1 MRGGSNVA
9 DARARAGVS
18 AAPPGFHPAELARRF
33 GLAGWL
39 LPAYLVMFGISVYP
53 LMYNIVTSFY
63 GEAPVGHAPPF
74 VGLRNYAAT
83 MSDPTFAASVV
94 HTLVWTGGVVVLSFV
109 IGLGLALLLNQPF
122 PGVNLARVMF
132 LIPWLTPSIASAII
146 WRYMYNTDYGIIN
159 LSLQH
164 VGLGALAGGWITDP
178 KLSLFA
184 AMMVQVWRTYGFYM
198 IMLLGGLQAVPHEM
212 IEAAIV
218 DGARSWQR
226 LWSIVLPQLQ
236 PVIVMVL
243 LLDLIWASNNFDTIY
258 VVTGG
263 GPLQSSETVP
273 LYVYFTAFQD
283 SHLPKAAAGSVILF
297 VIALVLI
304 GAYLT
309 ALVRLRGREEAL

>member
-9 DARARAGVS
+9 DARTRAG
-18 AAPPGFHPAELARRF
+18 AAEAPAGLRLAALQRRF

-39 LPAYLVMFGISVYP
+39 LPAYGVMFGISAYP
-53 LMYNIVTSFY
+53 LMYNLVTSFY

-74 VGLRNYAAT
+74 VGFSNYAAIA
-83 MSDPTFAASVV
+83 SDPAFAASVG
-94 HTLVWTGGVVVLSFV
+94 HTLMWTGGVVALSFG
-109 IGLGLALLLNQPF
+109 IGLGLALLLNVPF
-122 PGVNLARVMF
+122 PGVNVTRVLF

-159 LSLQH
+159 LGLQRF
-164 VGLGALAGGWITDP
+164 GLGFLASGWITNP
-178 KLSLFA
+178 SVSLFS

-198 IMLLGGLQAVPHEM
+198 IMLLGALQAVPREM
-212 IEAAIV
+212 IEAAVV

-226 LWSIVLPQLQ
+226 FWSVVLPQLQ

-243 LLDLIWASNNFDTIY
+243 LLDIIWASNNFDTIY

-263 GPLQSSETVP
+263 GPLLSSETVP

-283 SHLPKAAAGSVILF
+283 SHLPQAAAGSVMLF

-304 GAYLT
+304 GAYLA
-309 ALVRLRGREEAL
+309 ALLRLRGREEAL